1 MLLEKVLSHL
11 GINYHP
17 FSMVTSLML
26 SPVVQQQQE
35 AAQAAADETVA
46 QMIRVS

>member
-1 MLLEKVLSHL
+1 MYNLSKFVIHK
-11 GINYHP
+11 
-17 FSMVTSLML
+17 VTSLIL
-26 SPVVQQQQE
+26 SPPLAQQQQE